1 MATFVVGADPWIG
14 DDLSQ
19 YSQDF
24 VPEPQAQNF
33 RLLDA
38 IYSTATRNDVPSAV
52 TGEAI
57 MLVSKV
63 FDLSALAT
71 KDDKLT
77 IVFAKSAGDE
87 QDNAGHVLYVA
98 IQGGDR
104 NFECFVYQPRSRA
117 PPMPA

>member
-1 MATFVVGADPWIG
+1 MGLRGYRPDPKQAGYKLAQLSINAPDKYIGTIALADNGDFVVGADPWIG

-63 FDLSALAT
+63 FDLSGARDQGRQA
-71 KDDKLT
+71 DDHLLE
-77 IVFAKSAGDE
+77 VR
-87 QDNAGHVLYVA
+87 Q
-98 IQGGDR
+98 
-104 NFECFVYQPRSRA
+104 
-117 PPMPA
+117 